1 MAQKINTNSVRLK
14 KRMNWHTFLNV
25 QDFSKYANFFLLN
38 NQNEFIIR
46 KIFKK
51 INYFTNSVLLTQDSK
66 NTRSYSQLLHA
77 NDAQSSIDLKQASRK
92 HFLLQQQKMF
102 DNLNIVNKKNI
113 ISVSN
118 FNVSRKDTKRFTF
131 LSPAIITSF
140 VADQL
145 QKSIKLKNKSFSI
158 SLNVGILKLINTF
171 LQVFQNNI
179 TGIKIICTGNWKKTK
194 AGRKQ
199 KLRLIFGKMQ
209 KPTINNFIVFNQS
222 AQTTKYGCL
231 GIKVWISHKL

>member
-1 MAQKINTNSVRLK
+1 MSVIVLRHEITLLREWILNINVLEE
-14 KRMNWHTFLNV
+14 MH
-25 QDFSKYANFFLLN
+25 
-38 NQNEFIIR
+38 R
-46 KIFKK
+46 KSYLHFKK

-131 LSPAIITSF
+131 LSREF
-140 VADQL
+140 QRLFGRLLVRFFFQ
-145 QKSIKLKNKSFSI
+145 
-158 SLNVGILKLINTF
+158 VGHL
-171 LQVFQNNI
+171 
-179 TGIKIICTGNWKKTK
+179 
-194 AGRKQ
+194 
-199 KLRLIFGKMQ
+199 
-209 KPTINNFIVFNQS
+209 
-222 AQTTKYGCL
+222 
-231 GIKVWISHKL
+231 

>member
-1 MAQKINTNSVRLK
+1 MFKI
-14 KRMNWHTFLNV
+14 FLNT
-25 QDFSKYANFFLLN
+25 QTFSIKQSKWIYNTKN
-38 NQNEFIIR
+38 
-46 KIFKK
+46 FKK

-131 LSPAIITSF
+131 LSPAIIT
-140 VADQL
+140 
-145 QKSIKLKNKSFSI
+145 
-158 SLNVGILKLINTF
+158 
-171 LQVFQNNI
+171 
-179 TGIKIICTGNWKKTK
+179 IICSRSITK
-194 AGRKQ
+194 
-199 KLRLIFGKMQ
+199 
-209 KPTINNFIVFNQS
+209 INK
-222 AQTTKYGCL
+222 AEK
-231 GIKVWISHKL
+231 